1 VNETMSVSGSI
12 TLAIAILGAVLGII
26 NTWRN
31 INKDKVKLK
40 VIPKYAIFSDGEKE
54 QLCIEVI
61 NFSTFPLTIKE
72 VGVQYYGTSERGAV
86 IKPYIYDGGSFPRK
100 LEQRT
105 SLSAYLPIE
114 ILKSKDDHKVKCV
127 YAMTDCGEIIKGKSP
142 ALKEMINKAREN

>member
-1 VNETMSVSGSI
+1 MSISDSI

-40 VIPKYAIFSDGEKE
+40 VIPKYAIFSDGGKE
-54 QLCIEVI
+54 YLCIEVI

-72 VGVQYYGTSERGAV
+72 VGVQYHGTAKRGAV
-86 IKPYIYDGGSFPRK
+86 IEPYIYDGGSFPRK

-105 SLSAYLPIE
+105 SFSAYLPIE
-114 ILKSKDDHKVKCV
+114 ILKSKNGYKVKCV
-127 YAMTDCGEIIKGKSP
+127 YAMTDCGEIKKGKSP
-142 ALKEMINKAREN
+142 VLKEMINKVGEN